1 MPRLHVDLPL
11 ACGLAIELPDDA
23 SRHAQV
29 LRLQPGDAVTLFN
42 GQGGEYAATISKM
55 GKRSVS
61 VDVGAHDPVE
71 RESPLKLVLIQ
82 AVATAE
88 RMDYAIQKATE
99 LGVHQIRPVNSAYTQ
114 GRMSGERAE
123 KRLAHWQ
130 GVAIAACEQSGRTRV
145 PQITAVTDLA
155 DLLTHPVDAE
165 LKLLLSPRGAV
176 RFDALPAHVAS
187 VAVLIGPEGGLSAA
201 EEDAA
206 RAAGYTALVLGPRVL
221 RTETAAATVAAL
233 LQARYGDY

>member
-11 ACGLAIELPDDA
+11 ACGLAIELPEDA

-42 GQGGEYAATISKM
+42 GQGGEYAATVSKM

-99 LGVHQIRPVNSAYTQ
+99 LGVHQIRPVNSTYTQ

-123 KRLAHWQ
+123 KRLAHWR

-176 RFDALPAHVAS
+176 RFHALPAQVAS

-206 RAAGYTALVLGPRVL
+206 RAAGYTALILGPRVL